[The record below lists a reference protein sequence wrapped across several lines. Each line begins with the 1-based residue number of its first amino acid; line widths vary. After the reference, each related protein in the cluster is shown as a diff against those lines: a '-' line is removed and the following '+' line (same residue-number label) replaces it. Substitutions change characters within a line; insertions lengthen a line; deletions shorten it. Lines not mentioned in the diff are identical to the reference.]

1 MARSVPGIVE
11 HLSDEASRLSD
22 IFVHYGTGYNLKTF
36 SYLVQDKR
44 TLVPGYLKLETFVL
58 SQFTHFTG
66 REIKAKHPL
75 NFGEG
80 EGMWGFW
87 ANKSLKSILVLYWMK
102 RKIWLANIGR
112 GTFFIFLL
120 TPAQETDGS
129 KDWKKTSLFSR
140 IRHIM

>member
-80 EGMWGFW
+80 EGM
-87 ANKSLKSILVLYWMK
+87 
-102 RKIWLANIGR
+102 
-112 GTFFIFLL
+112 
-120 TPAQETDGS
+120 
-129 KDWKKTSLFSR
+129 
-140 IRHIM
+140 